1 MQLIRFFFILI
12 LVALPKIFS
21 ISYCLALLL
30 SFEPNHEKT
39 CPHGFHPNC
48 LAKPQTGYQEA
59 VSLVK
64 KWLQITQALISLC
77 GYEG

>member
-1 MQLIRFFFILI
+1 MRNLFILI

-21 ISYCLALLL
+21 ISYCLAHLL
-30 SFEPNHEKT
+30 SFEPNHEKP

-48 LAKPQTGYQEA
+48 LAKPQTGWLEA

-64 KWLQITQALISLC
+64 KWLRITQALISLC